1 MSAPGRPGGEA
12 RYFRVGLF
20 VLAGIA
26 LAVATI
32 LTVGGGRLFARP
44 LLMESVFDE
53 SVQGLDVGAPV
64 KLRGVKLGTVS
75 WIGFVGDRY
84 QIASNDARE
93 ASRVLVRMELT
104 SPDSMHSQADR
115 EQEIEALVARGLRLR
130 LTPLG
135 ITGVSFLEANFVDPA
150 RNPPPPI
157 SWKPEVLYVPSSPS
171 TITQIT
177 SAAERLMTRIDS
189 LDVEGLLTNLDK
201 LLVNLN
207 GAVETAD
214 VEGVQKSVASVLE
227 DLRNTIEDL
236 RTTVQGARVPA
247 VSEDVR
253 NTMREASATLVRL
266 QLLLDRGGEDL
277 SATLENLRVATQN
290 LRDVSETA
298 RSYPSFLLFGEP
310 PPSTL
315 PAEPRR

>member
-1 MSAPGRPGGEA
+1 VSPPGHRASET
-12 RYFRVGLF
+12 RFFRVGLF

-32 LTVGGGRLFARP
+32 LVVGGGRLLSRP
-44 LLMESVFDE
+44 VVMETVFDE

-64 KLRGVKLGTVS
+64 KLRGVKLGAVS

-84 QIASNDARE
+84 QVASSDARE
-93 ASRVLVRMELT
+93 SSRVLVRMELASDPT
-104 SPDSMHSQADR
+104 RSNADR
-115 EQEIEALVARGLRLR
+115 ERELEALAERGLRLR

-135 ITGVSFLEANFVDPA
+135 ITGVSFLEANFLDPE
-150 RNPPPPI
+150 RSPPPPI

-177 SAAERLMTRIDS
+177 SAAERLMTRIDR

-201 LLVNLN
+201 LLVNVN
-207 GAVETAD
+207 SAVETAD
-214 VEGVQKSVASVLE
+214 VEGVQKSVGELLAELQRTVGS
-227 DLRNTIEDL
+227 LRDAVRES
-236 RTTVQGARVPA
+236 RVPA

-253 NTMREASATLVRL
+253 GTLREASATLVRL
-266 QLLLDRGGEDL
+266 QMLLDRGGEDL
-277 SATLENLRVATQN
+277 ASALENLRVATQN

-310 PPSTL
+310 PPSPL
-315 PAEPRR
+315 PPERAR

>member
-1 MSAPGRPGGEA
+1 VSEA

-32 LTVGGGRLFARP
+32 LIVGGGRLFARP
-44 LLMESVFDE
+44 VLMETVFDE
-53 SVQGLDVGAPV
+53 SVQGLDVGTPV

-75 WIGFVGDRY
+75 WIGFVGDEYRVE
-84 QIASNDARE
+84 SEDARE
-93 ASRVLVRMELT
+93 ANLVLVRMQLT
-104 SPDSMHSQADR
+104 SADPERSEADR
-115 EQEIEALVARGLRLR
+115 AREIEALVERGLRLR

-135 ITGVSFLEANFVDPA
+135 ITGVSFIEADFVDPE
-150 RNPPPPI
+150 RNPPRPI
-157 SWKPEVLYVPSSPS
+157 SWTPEVLYVPSSPS

-177 SAAERLMTRIDS
+177 SAAERLMTRIDR

-201 LLVNLN
+201 LLVNS
-207 GAVETAD
+207 AVETAD
-214 VEGVQKSVASVLE
+214 VEGVQKSLAAVLAE
-227 DLRNTIEDL
+227 LEGTIEGL
-236 RTTVQGARVPA
+236 RATIREARVPA

-253 NTMREASATLVRL
+253 GTLREASGTLVRL

-277 SATLENLRVATQN
+277 GATLENLRVATEN

-298 RSYPSFLLFGEP
+298 RSYPSFLLLGQP
-310 PPSTL
+310 PPSSL
-315 PAEPRR
+315 PAQEER

>member
-1 MSAPGRPGGEA
+1 VNEA

-20 VLAGIA
+20 VLGGIV

-32 LTVGGGRLFARP
+32 LTLGAGRLFAQP
-44 LLMESVFDE
+44 VVMETVFDE

-84 QIASNDARE
+84 ELPAGDARE
-93 ASRVLVRMELT
+93 ARRVLVRMELT
-104 SPDSMHSQADR
+104 GADGGR
-115 EQEIEALVARGLRLR
+115 SEAERARNLAALVERGLRLR

-135 ITGVSFLEANFVDPA
+135 ITGVSFLEADFVDPE
-150 RNPPPPI
+150 RNPPLAI
-157 SWKPEVLYVPSSPS
+157 SWRPEVLYVPSTPS

-177 SAAERLMTRIDS
+177 SAAERLMTRIDR
-189 LDVEGLLTNLDK
+189 LDVEGLLTNLDT
-201 LLVNLN
+201 LLVNVN
-207 GAVETAD
+207 EAVETAD
-214 VEGVQKSVASVLE
+214 VDGVQRSVSSLLE
-227 DLRNTIEDL
+227 ELESTVAGLRDAV
-236 RTTVQGARVPA
+236 RAARVPA
-247 VSEDVR
+247 ISEDAR
-253 NTMREASATLVRL
+253 GTLREASATLVRL

-290 LRDVSETA
+290 LREVSETA
-298 RSYPSFLLFGEP
+298 RSYPSFLLLGEP

-315 PAEPRR
+315 PAAEER